1 LSFEEEDDIGR
12 EDATVVEMGEENGG

>member
-12 EDATVVEMGEENGG
+12 EDATVVEMREENGG